1 MISDGRLHRA
11 TDALF
16 NSRNYKQR
24 SESVTLGNV
33 VNRLNSTSEKMAV
46 GKMKK
51 AAILE
56 SLHHAS
62 RHEIVAREE
71 ARDSRFDMKS
81 MRKSLQAELKNDG
94 RKTSCY
100 EERRDAS
107 TRKHRGPE
115 RARSA
120 MSLGR
125 LSSAS
130 SRSGVV
136 LRTLGTETKYS
147 ARETS
152 RDTCK
157 DNTSNKKSAQSIY
170 SRHMSNVDNNIRE
183 TSEHDSS
190 EKPENS
196 SKPSITLEVESPA
209 TQSDES
215 TSDFESFKGSQQVFL
230 SGSMRENS
238 AESKMIYSQ
247 ENISSKEDQVLNS
260 LTDPQLKESLQNI
273 IKRRRSSVR
282 FVRCGSGYGVVNL
295 EKPIIERA
303 EEDPEK
309 NHDQQHST
317 ESKSALEDAT
327 NSDTSRSVKSATTR
341 RISAASRHRSPSVA
355 TSISGSCIGEASSQ
369 SRMQRTRKL
378 GRQEQ
383 RVSVTRRVSS
393 ARSCPSATS
402 RRSLNSPILRRRK
415 QEVETGETR
424 VIRPA
429 TAKGYVPNLTNRK
442 VSRKQSVMS
451 SPEILTQREQAKNLA
466 EVKMIREFLLM
477 YAKVTTKNK
486 LDHSHEP
493 VRMMSQTP
501 ELVIK
506 SAIGQFLTRAFPSGE
521 SQEWHGLNAT
531 TQKERYEE
539 QQRSK
544 LLRIKICMKHL
555 AAVA

>member
-1 MISDGRLHRA
+1 MISHGRPPRP
-11 TDALF
+11 TEALF
-16 NSRNYKQR
+16 NSRKYKQR

-33 VNRLNSTSEKMAV
+33 VHWLNSTSEKMAV
-46 GKMKK
+46 GKIKK

-62 RHEIVAREE
+62 QHEIVAREE
-71 ARDSRFDMKS
+71 ARDSLFDMKS

-107 TRKHRGPE
+107 TRKRRGLE
-115 RARSA
+115 RTRST
-120 MSLGR
+120 MSSGR

-136 LRTLGTETKYS
+136 LRALGTETKYR
-147 ARETS
+147 AREDS
-152 RDTCK
+152 KDTCK
-157 DNTSNKKSAQSIY
+157 DKTSDNKSAQSIY
-170 SRHMSNVDNNIRE
+170 SRQMNNMDSNRE

-190 EKPENS
+190 VKAENS
-196 SKPSITLEVESPA
+196 SKPCITLEVESPA
-209 TQSDES
+209 TQRDES
-215 TSDFESFKGSQQVFL
+215 ACDFESFKEIHKVFL
-230 SGSMRENS
+230 SGNMRENIAKS
-238 AESKMIYSQ
+238 EMIYSQ

-273 IKRRRSSVR
+273 IKRRRKSVR
-282 FVRCGSGYGVVNL
+282 FVRCGSGYGVVNR
-295 EKPIIERA
+295 EKPISERA
-303 EEDPEK
+303 EEDPGK
-309 NHDQQHST
+309 NYDQQHLA

-341 RISAASRHRSPSVA
+341 RISALSRHRSPSVA
-355 TSISGSCIGEASSQ
+355 TSISGSCLGEASSQ
-369 SRMQRTRKL
+369 SRIQRSRKL

-383 RVSVTRRVSS
+383 RVPVTRRVSS

-402 RRSLNSPILRRRK
+402 HRSLYSPILRRRK

-486 LDHSHEP
+486 LDDSHEP

-521 SQEWHGLNAT
+521 SQEWHGLKAT
-531 TQKERYEE
+531 TRKERYEE

-555 AAVA
+555 ATVA